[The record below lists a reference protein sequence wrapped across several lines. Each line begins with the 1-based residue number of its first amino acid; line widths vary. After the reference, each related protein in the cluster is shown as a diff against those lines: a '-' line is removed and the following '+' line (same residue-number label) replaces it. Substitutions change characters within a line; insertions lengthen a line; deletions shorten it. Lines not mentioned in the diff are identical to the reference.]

1 MAVAFTSFLCIVTMD
16 GDARQN
22 QKIILHH
29 VGVYICGWGL
39 FWLNSLKTGE
49 SGSALTM
56 FWRRKV
62 YKMITT
68 AAIKRYIRCSEL
80 AHLPCRST
88 QQRLC
93 FSCPS
98 HCRRLYYVQE
108 YSIRSHCQFNV
119 V

>member
-22 QKIILHH
+22 QKIILHY

-39 FWLNSLKTGE
+39 FWPNSLKTAE

-68 AAIKRYIRCSEL
+68 AAIKRYIRCSEHS
-80 AHLPCRST
+80 HLPCRTTHSASA
-88 QQRLC
+88 
-93 FSCPS
+93 FPV
-98 HCRRLYYVQE
+98 RRTAAVCIMSR
-108 YSIRSHCQFNV
+108 SI
-119 V
+119 